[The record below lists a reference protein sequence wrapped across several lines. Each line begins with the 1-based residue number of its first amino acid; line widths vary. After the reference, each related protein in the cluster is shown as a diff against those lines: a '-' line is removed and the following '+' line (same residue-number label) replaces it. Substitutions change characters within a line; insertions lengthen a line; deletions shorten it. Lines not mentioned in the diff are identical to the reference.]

1 MIIDKFRLSAHR
13 GATIVAPENTIESI
27 NEAITLNY
35 GAIEIDPR
43 ISRDGEIFLMHD
55 DTVDR
60 TSNGSGY
67 IADMTSNE
75 IMSLEIKSDDYP
87 KYTNQVL
94 RIPTFEEAIRAIS
107 NSDVIVNLDGSK
119 VDWSNLEFTNQVI
132 SILKKYSLYD
142 QTFFVISNS
151 LQRSVF
157 NDRYPDAILSWL
169 HNDANSISTAINNV
183 KNYNGA
189 LLSIPLSV
197 ATDAVLLQ
205 LKKSG
210 IYFQVYGVNSTL
222 DLDRLK
228 VMGVPMAETDKLA
241 P

>member
-1 MIIDKFRLSAHR
+1 M
-13 GATIVAPENTIESI
+13 G
-27 NEAITLNY
+27 Y

-67 IADMTSNE
+67 IADMTANE
-75 IMSLEIKSDDYP
+75 IASLEIKSDDYP
-87 KYTNQVL
+87 TYSNQVL

-107 NSDVIVNLDGSK
+107 SSDVVINVDGSK

-132 SILKKYSLYD
+132 SILKEYRVYD
-142 QTFFVISNS
+142 RTFFVVSNS
-151 LQRSVF
+151 VQRSVF

-169 HNDANSISTAINNV
+169 HNDINSISTAINNV
-183 KNYNGA
+183 KNYHGA

-197 ATDAVLLQ
+197 ATDSVLSQ

-210 IYFQVYGVNSTL
+210 IYFQVYGVNRVL
-222 DLDRLK
+222 DLNRLK

>member
-1 MIIDKFRLSAHR
+1 MDKFRLSAHR

-27 NEAITLNY
+27 NEAIKLNY

-119 VDWSNLEFTNQVI
+119 VDWSSLEFTNQVI

>member
-1 MIIDKFRLSAHR
+1 MINRFRLSAHR
-13 GATIVAPENTIESI
+13 GATTVAPENTIESI
-27 NEAITLNY
+27 KKAIELGY

-43 ISRDGEIFLMHD
+43 VSKDGEIFLMHD

-60 TSNGSGY
+60 TTNGKGY
-67 IADMTSNE
+67 ISEMTASE
-75 IMSLEIKSDDYP
+75 IQDLEINTSDYP
-87 KYTNQVL
+87 TYSSQVL
-94 RIPTFEEAIRAIS
+94 RVPSFEDAIKTVSKS
-107 NSDVIVNLDGSK
+107 NVILNVDGSK
-119 VDWSNLEFTNQVI
+119 VDWSNLQFTNQVI
-132 SILKKYSLYD
+132 SILKKHSMYD
-142 QTFFVISNS
+142 RTFFVISNNQ
-151 LQRSVF
+151 QRSVF

-169 HNDANSISTAINNV
+169 HNDANSISTAINNI

-197 ATDAVLLQ
+197 ATDAVLSQ